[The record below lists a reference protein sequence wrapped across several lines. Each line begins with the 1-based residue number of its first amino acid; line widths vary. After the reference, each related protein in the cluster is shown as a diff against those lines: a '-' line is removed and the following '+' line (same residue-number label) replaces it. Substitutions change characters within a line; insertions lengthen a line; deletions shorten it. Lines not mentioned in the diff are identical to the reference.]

1 MLRVGIDFGGT
12 KIEAAVLAQ
21 DGAFRA
27 RLRAPNPGS
36 YEAAIRVVCELVA
49 AAEAEAGGS
58 GTVGVGTPGSLSPRS
73 GVIRNSNSRY
83 LNGRPFLA
91 DLGRALGREIRMAN
105 DANCLALSEAVD
117 GAAAGARSVFAAI
130 LGTGCG
136 GGIVIDGRLLEGA
149 HGIGGEWGHVPLPWP
164 LAAELAVE
172 RCWCGQRGCLEQWIS
187 GVGFERDHAAA
198 AAALAPGIANLRA
211 PQIITAARAGEPLA
225 AASFERYLDRLARGL
240 AMIVNIVDPE
250 VFVFG
255 GGMSN
260 VPELYERLPQRIRAR
275 VFGDAWDAQLV
286 PARWGD
292 SSGVRGAA
300 RLW

>member
-21 DGAFRA
+21 DGACRA
-27 RLRAPNPGS
+27 RLRVPNPGS
-36 YEAAIRVVCELVA
+36 YEAAIRTVCELVA

-105 DANCLALSEAVD
+105 DANCLALSEAFD

-136 GGIVIDGRLLEGA
+136 GGIVVEGRLLGGA

-164 LAAELAVE
+164 RAEELAIDP
-172 RCWCGQRGCLEQWIS
+172 CWCGQRGCLEQWIS
-187 GVGFERDHAAA
+187 GLGFERDHAAA
-198 AAALAPGIANLRA
+198 AVLAPGIARMRA
-211 PQIITAARAGEPLA
+211 PQIIDAARAGEPLA
-225 AASFERYLDRLARGL
+225 VTSFERYLDRLARGL
-240 AMIVNIVDPE
+240 AMIVNLVDPE

-260 VPELYERLPQRIRAR
+260 VPEIYERLPQRIRER
-275 VFGDAWDAQLV
+275 VFGDAWEAPLV